1 LAHEMVDDATIR
13 VLLVEDN
20 PGDAGLIREELRGAE
35 HGGAAPTAFA
45 IVCADRL
52 AAGLERLAGDKIDVV
67 LLDLSL
73 PDAHGLGSLARVR
86 AAAPTTP
93 VLVLTG
99 FDDQE
104 LAARAVREGAQD
116 YLVKGQVEGEVLG
129 RTIRYAIERGR
140 LLASERVAR
149 AEAEAARQRAEEA
162 NLELVRLA
170 AEAETANRAK
180 STFLA
185 TMSHELRTPLNAI
198 AGYTQLLEMG
208 LHGPVTESQRDAL
221 HRIHVNHGWLVS
233 LVTEILDYAKLE
245 SGQLRLDLRD
255 LVVSELLEGLE
266 TAVGPQV
273 RVKGLYFHCCPGC
286 DGKLVR
292 ADRERA
298 RQIVL
303 NLVSNAIKFTDR
315 GGVIRVSCDERDGRI
330 ATHVEDTGRGIP
342 PDKLEK
348 IFEPFVQLEQG
359 FTRSAGGAGLGLAI
373 SRDLARAMRG
383 DLLVESVPGRG
394 SVFTLWLPAA
404 HGTESAPRTA
414 AAAGATPEPTARG
427 GEGYSAAAMVEIARY
442 VAREADQI
450 VYGLAWRLRE
460 DPLTPQARAVST
472 LELTDHIE
480 TLLTDVAKSL
490 SLVAE
495 MGGEPSQILRDGTEV
510 QRLLSERH
518 GAQRARL
525 GWTETAH
532 AREFEILRDEVA
544 TSVRG
549 GAAAVP
555 LRTSDVDM
563 ALALLRGFIEHAEH
577 ASLRGMRLAV
587 VAGRT

>member
-1 LAHEMVDDATIR
+1 MRDPPTIT
-13 VLLVEDN
+13 VLVVEDN
-20 PGDAGLIREELRGAE
+20 PGDARLIREELRGAE
-35 HGGAAPTAFA
+35 HGGAAPTAFS

-52 AAGLERLAGDKIDVV
+52 AAGLERLAADKIDVV

-73 PDAHGLGSLARVR
+73 PDAHGLDTLSRLRE
-86 AAAPTTP
+86 AAPTTP

-116 YLVKGQVEGEVLG
+116 YLVKDQVQGEVLG

-149 AEAEAARQRAEEA
+149 EEAEAARQHAEEA
-162 NLELVRLA
+162 NLDLVRLA

-180 STFLA
+180 SAFLA

-221 HRIHVNHGWLVS
+221 HRIHANQGWLVS

-245 SGQLRLDLRD
+245 SGRLRLDVRD
-255 LVVSELLEGLE
+255 LVVSELLDGLE

-273 RVKGLYFHCCPGC
+273 RAKGLYFDCCRSC

-292 ADRERA
+292 ADRERV

-303 NLVSNAIKFTDR
+303 NLLSNAIKFTDR
-315 GGVIRVSCDERDGRI
+315 GGVIRVSCEERNDRI
-330 ATHVEDTGRGIP
+330 ATHVEDTGRGIA
-342 PDKLEK
+342 PDKLES
-348 IFEPFVQLEQG
+348 IFEPFFQVEQEL
-359 FTRSAGGAGLGLAI
+359 TRSAGGAGLGLAI
-373 SRDLARAMRG
+373 SRDLAKAMRG
-383 DLLVESVPGRG
+383 DLMVESVPGRG
-394 SVFTLWLPAA
+394 SVFTLWLPGAHSTEAA
-404 HGTESAPRTA
+404 ARTA
-414 AAAGATPEPTARG
+414 AATGAPPEPAPPETEA
-427 GEGYSAAAMVEIARY
+427 YSAAAMAAIARH
-442 VAREADQI
+442 VAREAEQI
-450 VYGLAWRLRE
+450 VDGLARRLRE

-472 LELTDHIE
+472 LELRDHIG

-490 SLVAE
+490 SLVVE

-510 QRLLSERH
+510 QRLLAERH

-525 GWTETAH
+525 GWAETAH
-532 AREFEILRDEVA
+532 AREFEIVRDEVE
-544 TSVRG
+544 TSVRR
-549 GAAAVP
+549 GAPAAP
-555 LRTSDVDM
+555 LRSADVDL
-563 ALALLRGFIEHAEH
+563 ALALLRGFIQHAEH

-587 VAGRT
+587 AAGRT

>member
-1 LAHEMVDDATIR
+1 MLDPPTIT

-20 PGDAGLIREELRGAE
+20 PGDARLIREELRGAE
-35 HGGAAPTAFA
+35 HSGAAPTAFS

-52 AAGLERLAGDKIDVV
+52 ATGLERLAADKIDVV

-73 PDAHGLGSLARVR
+73 PDAHGLGTLARLR
-86 AAAPTTP
+86 EAAPTTP

-116 YLVKGQVEGEVLG
+116 YLLKDRVEGGVLG

-149 AEAEAARQRAEEA
+149 EEAEAARQHAEEA
-162 NLELVRLA
+162 NLDLVRLA

-180 STFLA
+180 SAFLA

-221 HRIHVNHGWLVS
+221 HRIHANQGWLVS
-233 LVTEILDYAKLE
+233 LITEILDYAKLE
-245 SGQLRLDLRD
+245 SGRLRLDLRD
-255 LVVSELLEGLE
+255 LVVSELFEGLE

-273 RVKGLYFHCCPGC
+273 QAKGLSFDCCSGC

-292 ADRERA
+292 ADRERV

-315 GGVIRVSCDERDGRI
+315 GGVIRVSCEERNGRI

-342 PDKLEK
+342 PDKLES
-348 IFEPFVQLEQG
+348 IFEPFVQIEQEL
-359 FTRSAGGAGLGLAI
+359 TRSAGGAGLGLAI
-373 SRDLARAMRG
+373 SRDLAKAMRG
-383 DLLVESVPGRG
+383 DLMVESVPGRG
-394 SVFTLWLPAA
+394 SVFTLWLPGA
-404 HGTESAPRTA
+404 HGPEAAPRTA
-414 AAAGATPEPTARG
+414 AAAGAPPEPAPPG
-427 GEGYSAAAMVEIARY
+427 GEAYSAAAMAAIARH
-442 VAREADQI
+442 VAREAEYI
-450 VYGLAWRLRE
+450 VDGLARRLRE
-460 DPLTPQARAVST
+460 DPLTPQARAVGT
-472 LELTDHIE
+472 LELKDHIG

-490 SLVAE
+490 SLVVE

-510 QRLLSERH
+510 QRLLAERH

-525 GWTETAH
+525 SWTETAH
-532 AREFEILRDEVA
+532 AREFEILRDGVE
-544 TSVRG
+544 TCVRQ

-555 LRTSDVDM
+555 LGSADVHM
-563 ALALLRGFIEHAEH
+563 SLALLRGFIEHAEH
-577 ASLRGMRLAV
+577 ASLRCMRLAV
-587 VAGRT
+587 AARRT

>member
-1 LAHEMVDDATIR
+1 MLDPPTIT

-20 PGDAGLIREELRGAE
+20 PGDARLIREELRGAE
-35 HGGAAPTAFA
+35 HSGAAPTAFS

-52 AAGLERLAGDKIDVV
+52 ATGLERLAADKIDVV

-73 PDAHGLGSLARVR
+73 PDAHGLGTLARLR
-86 AAAPTTP
+86 EAAPTTP

-116 YLVKGQVEGEVLG
+116 YLLKDRVEGGVLG

-149 AEAEAARQRAEEA
+149 EEAEAARQHAEEA
-162 NLELVRLA
+162 NLDLVRLA

-180 STFLA
+180 SAFLA

-221 HRIHVNHGWLVS
+221 HRIHANQGWLVS
-233 LVTEILDYAKLE
+233 LITEILDYAKLE
-245 SGQLRLDLRD
+245 SGRLRLDLRD
-255 LVVSELLEGLE
+255 LVVSELFEGLE

-273 RVKGLYFHCCPGC
+273 QAKGLSFDCCSGC

-292 ADRERA
+292 ADRERV

-315 GGVIRVSCDERDGRI
+315 GGVIRVSCEERNGRI

-342 PDKLEK
+342 PDKLES
-348 IFEPFVQLEQG
+348 IFEPFVQIEQEL
-359 FTRSAGGAGLGLAI
+359 TRSAGGAGLGLAI
-373 SRDLARAMRG
+373 SRDLAKAMRG
-383 DLLVESVPGRG
+383 DLMVESVPGRG
-394 SVFTLWLPAA
+394 SVFTLWLPGA
-404 HGTESAPRTA
+404 HGPEAAPRTA
-414 AAAGATPEPTARG
+414 AAAGAPPEPAPPG
-427 GEGYSAAAMVEIARY
+427 GEVYSAAAMAAIARH
-442 VAREADQI
+442 VAREAEQI
-450 VYGLAWRLRE
+450 VDGLARRLRE
-460 DPLTPQARAVST
+460 DPLTPHARAVGT
-472 LELTDHIE
+472 LELKDHIG

-490 SLVAE
+490 SLVVE

-510 QRLLSERH
+510 QRLLAERH

-525 GWTETAH
+525 SWTETAH
-532 AREFEILRDEVA
+532 AREFEILRDGVE
-544 TSVRG
+544 TCVRQ

-555 LRTSDVDM
+555 LGSADVHM
-563 ALALLRGFIEHAEH
+563 SLALLRGFIEHAEH

-587 VAGRT
+587 AAGRT